1 MTIRTL
7 VGHREARERLASA
20 HQGGKLPQVLLLL
33 GPAGV
38 GRQRLALWLAQRL
51 MCEGPE
57 AVEPCGRCRGCTQVL
72 SLSHPDLHWFVP
84 VPRPKAAE
92 PEKQADE
99 VAQTLAEVM
108 AERRE
113 RGVWGPPDGMAL
125 HGMGLVRLFQRR
137 AALTAAGGGARV
149 FILGDAERLIV
160 QEGQQE
166 APNALLKLLEEP
178 PPGMT
183 IILTAADA
191 GRLLPTVVSRA
202 VPLRLQPLSPT
213 ELAEVLAVQAP
224 ESSAEQRRSAAALA
238 AGSPGVALAKLLGL
252 GRSKGSKAADADPLK
267 DAEAMLVASRGREAR
282 ALMALATGV
291 AEARG
296 RFTQTLDALAETLA
310 EAARDATGSGA
321 RRPLPPAL
329 AEVQDPQRLVA
340 ALEAVQRTRVLA
352 QGNVNPQLLTAVLE
366 QDLAEALWR

>member
-1 MTIRTL
+1 MTIKPL
-7 VGHREARERLASA
+7 IGHHDAKERLASA
-20 HQGGKLPQVLLLL
+20 HRSGKLPQVMLLL

-38 GRQRLALWLAQRL
+38 GRQRVALWIAQRL
-51 MCEGPE
+51 LCGAPLE
-57 AVEPCGRCRGCTQVL
+57 VEPCGHCRGCVQVL
-72 SLSHPDLHWFVP
+72 GLSHPDLHWFVP

-99 VAQTLAEVM
+99 VAHTLAEIM

-137 AALTAAGGGARV
+137 ASLTAATGGARV
-149 FILGDAERLIV
+149 FVLGDAERLIV

-178 PPGMT
+178 PPGMM

-202 VPLRLQPLSPT
+202 VPLRLQPLSQA
-213 ELAEVLAVQAP
+213 EVAEVLEAQAP
-224 ESSAEQRRSAAALA
+224 ESSPELRRNAVTLA
-238 AGSPGVALAKLLGL
+238 SGSAGSALVKLLGL
-252 GRSKGSKAADADPLK
+252 GRAKGSKAADADPLK
-267 DAEAMLVASRGREAR
+267 DAEAMLTASRGREAR
-282 ALMALATGV
+282 ALIALSTGV

-296 RFTQTLDALAETLA
+296 RFTQTLDALADTLA

-329 AEVQDPQRLVA
+329 AEVRDPSRLVQ